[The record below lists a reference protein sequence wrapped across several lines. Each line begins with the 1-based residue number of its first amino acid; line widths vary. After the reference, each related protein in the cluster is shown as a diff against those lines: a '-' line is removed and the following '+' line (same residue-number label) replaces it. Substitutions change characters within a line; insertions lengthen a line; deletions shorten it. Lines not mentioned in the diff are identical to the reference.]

1 MPDTRRTLN
10 ITRIPESDL
19 FALAHAAVDA
29 GTSRAELVRA
39 LLHEAAEKWRAK
51 KQAGRAT
58 GYKFE
63 YTVTGIGPDDS
74 DADIL
79 QDLFISTAE
88 RLTPG
93 VQAGGGYHQVDDNGN
108 QTA

>member
-51 KQAGRAT
+51 GRPAT
-58 GYKFE
+58 GYRI
-63 YTVTGIGPDDS
+63 TITTDRISGGTLDDELLDS
-74 DADIL
+74 LIH
-79 QDLFISTAE
+79 TATE
-88 RLTPG
+88 LGFTLT
-93 VQAGGGYHQVDDNGN
+93 AGMVPVNDDGHQVS
-108 QTA
+108 

>member
-51 KQAGRAT
+51 QNPGPAT
-58 GYKFE
+58 GHKFE
-63 YTVTGIGPDDS
+63 FVITGMTADNVTEFWEELVS
-74 DADIL
+74 DADSAG
-79 QDLFISTAE
+79 FSM
-88 RLTPG
+88 
-93 VQAGGGYHQVDDNGN
+93 GGGYHRVDDNGN

>member
-51 KQAGRAT
+51 GRPAT
-58 GYKFE
+58 GYRYTFHLDAAHSE
-63 YTVTGIGPDDS
+63 YL
-74 DADIL
+74 ADGLLKEFIRAAE
-79 QDLFISTAE
+79 LF
-88 RLTPG
+88 G
-93 VQAGGGYHQVDDNGN
+93 VQVAGGMVQVNDDGN
-108 QTA
+108 QTS